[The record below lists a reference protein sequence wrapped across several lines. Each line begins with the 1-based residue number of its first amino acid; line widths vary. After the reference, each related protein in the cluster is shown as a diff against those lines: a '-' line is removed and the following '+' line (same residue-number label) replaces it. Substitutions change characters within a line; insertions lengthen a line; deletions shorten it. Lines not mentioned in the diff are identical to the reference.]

1 MLCTAAKER
10 VVVLVLI
17 VDEVLNLGDLDVGH
31 LSSRKCRN
39 SASLLLEGG
48 AKSYAKNF
56 AWWVFGKAK
65 CPSRSFEPTL
75 EPALSLSC

>member
-1 MLCTAAKER
+1 MLCTAAKKR
-10 VVVLVLI
+10 VVVLVLT

-31 LSSRKCRN
+31 LGSRKCRN

-56 AWWVFGKAK
+56 AWWVTVKQN
-65 CPSRSFEPTL
+65 
-75 EPALSLSC
+75 ALAVALNPHLSHI